1 MITFKIDDPTY
12 GKAVSEGKKN
22 FIVRQG
28 QYIHVIF
35 DAVKTMLSIGGSGM
49 AEGQEEEITEEVVQA
64 EKIEMLSPG
73 TPSYAILVS
82 AIVRYKYTQDAV
94 EAIQLNGNA
103 AELTELDA
111 WRNHA
116 KSIAADILAISATI
130 EGAKD
135 KVLRDI
141 VQYDKSEA
149 VNSFEFGGKRM
160 WLDKATRV
168 GLMNSVT
175 IEKTS
180 GKADTTLWFGGEPYV
195 IEVDKAIAMLSALE
209 IYALACY
216 NVTEQHKARV
226 NELTDIEAVLAYDYT
241 VGYPDKLSF

>member
-35 DAVKTMLSIGGSGM
+35 DAVKMMLSIGGSGM
-49 AEGQEEEITEEVVQA
+49 ADGQEEDITEEVVQA

-73 TPSYAILVS
+73 TPSYAIIVS
-82 AIVRYKYTQDAV
+82 AIVLYKYTQDAV

-103 AELTELDA
+103 AELAELEA

-116 KSIAADILAISATI
+116 KGIAADILGISATI

-241 VGYPDKLSF
+241 TGYPDKLSF